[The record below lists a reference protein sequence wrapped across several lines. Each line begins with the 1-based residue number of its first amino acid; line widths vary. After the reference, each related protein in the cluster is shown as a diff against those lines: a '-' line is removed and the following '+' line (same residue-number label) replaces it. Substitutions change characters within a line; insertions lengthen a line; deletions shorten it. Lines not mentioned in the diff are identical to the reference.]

1 MLIDEIE
8 RLFSAKDP
16 MMLRNPLQRRNS
28 ATVTRNWHSH
38 RPYVEVLESR
48 LVPTNF
54 PAFGVPIIT
63 SLGPDS
69 IQEGN
74 HDFSLTVNGS
84 GFVSGATVQWSRN
97 GSTNTLTPSFV
108 SNDQLQVAIPAF
120 LLTEES
126 NAFHGVPT
134 VTVVQRINGSTV
146 SSNAVNFTITEAPL
160 TATGGFHIS
169 GVAGQSAAAT
179 LATFVD
185 SGGPQNTNDLG
196 DYHATIDWG
205 DTTTSSGT
213 ITLAGTAFTVT
224 GSHTYAE
231 ADTFT
236 VSVTIVHE
244 SAPPVTVTDTAT
256 VSGGPMVDSNGNASN
271 GHVTASLTQLLGL
284 LRIIGL
290 NDNVVINIQQSFP
303 GVLEI
308 AGIGTLINQSS
319 EPVDFPLN
327 SVSEIDFTLLNGNDT
342 VTMNNF
348 NIPGNISFIAGS
360 GSDSI
365 SLSSIDANLISLQ
378 VAGPGP
384 DTVLLEH
391 SRAGAVS
398 ITAGDHASLSLND
411 VSSAGLVTLTAG
423 KNATVG
429 VNNLTATGDLD
440 ITVGDNAQAVRL
452 ESSSSNNL
460 NLLQTGTNGSPL
472 FDVENDT
479 INENFNF
486 NAGDGNNTITL
497 SGVRVGIELLM
508 RLGAGMNTLSAD
520 HVTAVFGSIDGG
532 PGKNNTYIDGGG
544 NSGLFVQDFV
554 GH

>member
-1 MLIDEIE
+1 M
-8 RLFSAKDP
+8 R
-16 MMLRNPLQRRNS
+16 QRRAPAEATDNS
-28 ATVTRNWHSH
+28 CRQCQRRGHEGIAQCELKKGFHSGSFQ
-38 RPYVEVLESR
+38 RRFPLG
-48 LVPTNF
+48 LVRRRRWSMTARSSSNCS
-54 PAFGVPIIT
+54 G
-63 SLGPDS
+63 
-69 IQEGN
+69 
-74 HDFSLTVNGS
+74 VNG
-84 GFVSGATVQWSRN
+84 VDRTNWS
-97 GSTNTLTPSFV
+97 STS
-108 SNDQLQVAIPAF
+108 
-120 LLTEES
+120 
-126 NAFHGVPT
+126 
-134 VTVVQRINGSTV
+134 
-146 SSNAVNFTITEAPL
+146 
-160 TATGGFHIS
+160 ATGGFHIS

-185 SGGPQNTNDLG
+185 SGGPQNPNDPG

-213 ITLAGTAFTVT
+213 ITLAGTVFTVA

-231 ADTFT
+231 AGTFT
-236 VSVTIVHE
+236 VSVTVVHE

-256 VSGGPMVDSNGNASN
+256 VSGGPMVGSNGNASN
-271 GHVTASLTQLLGL
+271 GNVTVSLTQLLGL

-290 NDNVVINIQQSFP
+290 NDNVVINIQQSSP
-303 GVLEI
+303 GVLEV

-327 SVSEIDFTLLNGNDT
+327 SVSEIDVTLLNGNDT
-342 VTMNNF
+342 VTMNNV

-360 GSDSI
+360 GSDSV

-391 SRAGAVS
+391 SRAAAVS
-398 ITAGDHASLSLND
+398 ITAGDNASLSLND

-429 VNNLTATGDLD
+429 VNNLTAAGDLD

-452 ESSSSNNL
+452 EGSSSNNL

-472 FDVENDT
+472 FDLENDS
-479 INENFNF
+479 IDENFNF

-554 GH
+554 GARLCLGVTAGPDSSARRDGMRRAGHYLDPPACQIASLAQCCVLPQSNLEKRSVWVSIT